1 MSVKNILCTMLA
13 LGLSVS
19 AAYAAPSVN
28 RSGSSVI
35 VKESLT
41 DEGLSQAREIAGSIK
56 TPEFKLEGV
65 KDADLAKF
73 CQAFPNASRLS
84 VKGGLTSIAP
94 VAGLK
99 NLTYFEL
106 EANNVTDMSPLAK
119 LTQLTRISLKS
130 EKMGPDLKWM
140 TGLTALR
147 EIEINAGS
155 ALTSFEGFPALKGD
169 PRVALNGA
177 SPADLSPLKS
187 LGSSKLELRYCTIQ
201 DLSPL
206 ASMPNLRELS
216 LYGATVKDF
225 SPLAKCAK
233 LKQLSYYAV
242 KDADFSTLAA
252 LKQIVELN
260 GGLTKLDNIAF
271 VAELPAL
278 RVFDVFAEYVTDYS
292 PLASSKVEKLQIWK
306 MRVPVGDLGSVGK
319 TKTLK
324 ELKLWSVDGATNSA
338 ALAELTELQKFT
350 ITSEYNKKSGDPFD
364 MACAKGWGK
373 LKEMSITGAKIV
385 NAGNMAALT
394 SMEKLTLVK
403 VNVEGEPFSLSG
415 LAKLSN
421 LNSVRINDS
430 QIADFEA
437 LAGCSGLTYVEMK
450 GSKGIS
456 SLAPLKA
463 LPNLKRIIVSK
474 GAFPD
479 AELGGFAQ
487 TVKVEQR

>member
-252 LKQIVELN
+252 LKQVTELD

-278 RVFDVFAEYVTDYS
+278 REFDMFAEYVTDYS
-292 PLASSKVEKLQIWK
+292 PLGASKVEKLQIWN
-306 MRVPVGDLGSVGK
+306 MRAPDCDLSGVAK
-319 TKTLK
+319 AKTLK
-324 ELKLWSVDGATNSA
+324 DLRLWGVNGATNSA
-338 ALAELTELQKFT
+338 ALANLTELQKFT
-350 ITSEYNKKSGDPFD
+350 IASSYNEKKGDPFD
-364 MACAKGWGK
+364 MAAAKGWGK
-373 LKEMSITGAKIV
+373 LKEMSISGTKVV
-385 NAGNMAALT
+385 NSGEMAGCTSLT
-394 SMEKLTLVK
+394 KLTLIR
-403 VNVEGEPFSLSG
+403 VNKEGEPFSLAGVAKMPG
-415 LAKLSN
+415 LKSIT
-421 LNSVRINDS
+421 INDS
-430 QIADFEA
+430 QIANFEA
-437 LAGCSGLTYVEMK
+437 LADCTELTTFEMK
-450 GSKGIS
+450 KAAGVT
-456 SLAPLKA
+456 SLAPLKS
-463 LPNLKRIIVSK
+463 LPNLKRVVVSK
-474 GAFPD
+474 GAFPE